1 MRNLNSRKLSAAG
14 YLVGEKLRVFG
25 VEATSIKDQLGTK
38 LLLIS
43 NVPHGPSW
51 PQIHKALEQLD
62 QEPALVTLGKQ
73 PAAIVQDSEQA
84 RQKVRSLAKNANS
97 ARSRQVFLEDVGF
110 VELES
115 RPKPNWRLFLFPL
128 VSLLLVLTVGALG
141 VPKEQ
146 PKGQDKI
153 LELVTACIVDSS
165 RSEFNQWLSKSL
177 ESELSLIAGQE
188 IDIEGEIADLKIVV
202 DNVIG
207 SAAKVSGSA
216 KCSDGR
222 VLKINHRVDTSGT
235 GDVLELGQ

>member
-1 MRNLNSRKLSAAG
+1 
-14 YLVGEKLRVFG
+14 LVDEKLQVCG
-25 VEATSIKDQLGTK
+25 VEATSIKNQLGTQ

-62 QEPALVTLGKQ
+62 HKPALVTLGKQ
-73 PAAIVQDSEQA
+73 PAVLVKDSELA
-84 RQKVRSLAKNANS
+84 RQIVRSLANNANY

-115 RPKPNWRLFLFPL
+115 RSKPNWRLFLFPL
-128 VSLLLVLTVGALG
+128 VSLVLVLTVGALG
-141 VPKEQ
+141 VPKDD
-146 PKGQDKI
+146 PKGQGNVF
-153 LELVTACIVDSS
+153 EVVTACIVDAS
-165 RSEFNQWLSKSL
+165 RYEFNQWLSRSL
-177 ESELSLIAGQE
+177 ESEVSLIAGQE
-188 IDIEGEIADLKIVV
+188 IEIEGEVAHLKIVV

-222 VLKINHRVDTSGT
+222 ELKINHRVDTSGT
-235 GDVLELGQ
+235 GVVLELGK

>member
-25 VEATSIKDQLGTK
+25 VETTSIKDQQGTK

-62 QEPALVTLGKQ
+62 HKPALVTLGKQ
-73 PAAIVQDSEQA
+73 PAVLAQDSDHA
-84 RQKVRSLAKNANS
+84 RQIVRSLANNANY

-115 RPKPNWRLFLFPL
+115 RSKPNWRLFLFPL
-128 VSLLLVLTVGALG
+128 VSLVLVLTVGALG
-141 VPKEQ
+141 VPKDD
-146 PKGQDKI
+146 PKGQGNV
-153 LELVTACIVDSS
+153 LEVVTACIVDAS
-165 RSEFNQWLSKSL
+165 RYEFNQWLSRSL
-177 ESELSLIAGQE
+177 ESEVSLIAGQE
-188 IDIEGEIADLKIVV
+188 IEIEGEVAHLKIVV

-222 VLKINHRVDTSGT
+222 ELKINHRVDTSGT
-235 GDVLELGQ
+235 GDVFELGQ

>member
-1 MRNLNSRKLSAAG
+1 VRNLVSRKLSAAG
-14 YLVGEKLRVFG
+14 FLVGEKLRVLG
-25 VEATSIKDQLGTK
+25 VEATSIKNQLGTK

-62 QEPALVTLGKQ
+62 QEPTLVTLGKQ
-73 PAAIVQDSEQA
+73 RAVLVQDSELA
-84 RQKVRSLAKNANS
+84 RQIVGSLAKSAKY

-128 VSLLLVLTVGALG
+128 ASLVLVLTVGALG
-141 VPKEQ
+141 VPNEQ

-153 LELVTACIVDSS
+153 LKVVTSCIVDSS
-165 RSEFNQWLSKSL
+165 TSEFNQWLSRSL
-177 ESELSLIAGQE
+177 ESEVSLIAGQE

-207 SAAKVSGSA
+207 SAAKVSGTA

-222 VLKINHRVDTSGT
+222 KLKINHRVDTSGT
-235 GDVLELGQ
+235 GDVLELGK

>member
-1 MRNLNSRKLSAAG
+1 MQNLVRRKLSATG
-14 YLVGEKLRVFG
+14 YFVGQKLRVSG
-25 VEATSIKDQLGTK
+25 VEATSVKNQQGTQ

-73 PAAIVQDSEQA
+73 PGVLVEDSEHA
-84 RQKVRSLAKNANS
+84 RQIVRSLASNS
-97 ARSRQVFLEDVGF
+97 NYAHSRQVFLEDVGF
-110 VELES
+110 VELDS
-115 RPKPNWRLFLFPL
+115 RPKRNWRLLLFPL
-128 VSLLLVLTVGALG
+128 LSLAIVLTVGALG

-165 RSEFNQWLSKSL
+165 RSELNQWLSKSL

-207 SAAKVSGSA
+207 SAAKISGSA

-222 VLKINHRVDTSGT
+222 ELKINHRVDTSGT